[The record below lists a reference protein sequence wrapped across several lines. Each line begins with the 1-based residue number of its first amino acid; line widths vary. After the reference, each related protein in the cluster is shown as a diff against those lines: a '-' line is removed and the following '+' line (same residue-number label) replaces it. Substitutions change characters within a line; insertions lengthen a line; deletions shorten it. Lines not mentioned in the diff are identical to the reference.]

1 MSLSGR
7 AQFVA
12 ISRLG
17 AQPLLRSLH
26 TTVVSSEFFS
36 WFKKKKDEQNQAA
49 VINKDT
55 REVIKD
61 IEEGK
66 EAKTTNKQKLEL
78 KPENFI
84 GEERGKI
91 QKRDHQKLVKSISF
105 NGWLSEAKVATE
117 EQLDSILIESLNSSL
132 ADGHPSSVNDPKF
145 EAVFPDLVTKFK
157 FTKFLQAKTG
167 YIIPDYTLTILAT
180 PSQFKSYYIKEILSG
195 KLAKYKESEPN
206 AIDLSGTQFTSSN
219 VYVVPEVN
227 VALQKKKF
235 GKIMREVQLLEAENA
250 RRAIEQVKLR

>member
-7 AQFVA
+7 GKLVA
-12 ISRLG
+12 VSRLG
-17 AQPLLRSLH
+17 AQPLRSLH

-36 WFKKKKDEQNQAA
+36 WFKKKKDAHNQAA
-49 VINKDT
+49 VVNKDT

-66 EAKTTNKQKLEL
+66 EAKPTNKERLEL
-78 KPENFI
+78 KQENFI

-117 EQLDSILIESLNSSL
+117 EELDSILIDSLKSSF
-132 ADGHPSSVNDPKF
+132 ADGHISSVIDPNI
-145 EAVFPDLVTKFK
+145 ESVFPDLVTKFK

-167 YIIPDYTLTILAT
+167 YIIPDYMLTVLTT

-206 AIDLSGTQFTSSN
+206 AIDLSNRQFTSSN

-235 GKIMREVQLLEAENA
+235 GKIVSEVQLLEAENA
-250 RRAIEQVKLR
+250 RRAIEQAKAS